1 MLKDDW
7 DRLHQLIAPEEL
19 PEVFRGTRDWGPV
32 RGEEAK
38 AQGEWEKHHS
48 TFEELGIDPKRAG
61 CSDRDSPPWESLEDV
76 PVSAGL
82 GSLLWCLWLTLSGGH
97 CGGSVWCSET
107 FEDLVT
113 RWFNSSRGCISQF
126 KTARPFWPSKVPL
139 N

>member
-97 CGGSVWCSET
+97 CGGSVWCSDT
-107 FEDLVT
+107 VSTT
-113 RWFNSSRGCISQF
+113 R
-126 KTARPFWPSKVPL
+126 V
-139 N
+139 